1 MLEGHGDDR
10 QLYKQ
15 QIIADFSTNVWY
27 GPEPVGLK
35 EHIFNK
41 WEVINRYPD
50 VSGDNLSRTISRHHD
65 VKPDNVLVTNGSTES
80 IYLIAEAFFGSKTTI
95 ITPTFSEY
103 EDACRR
109 YNHKILFIAKP
120 ELDDQQKLQADLIF
134 ICNPNNPDGSVFHSI
149 EILLRL
155 NPFTTFIIDEAF
167 IDFTLEIESLV
178 PLIGQYQNL
187 IILRS
192 LTKTWSI
199 PGLRLGYILASKIL
213 IEGFKKHKQPWSV
226 NALALEAGEFI
237 FTKPAEAGFSVNSLL
252 ADKKRFIVALAK
264 ISVKIT
270 PGFTHYFLAE
280 LKDRTA
286 AELKLFLLEN
296 FGILIRDAS
305 NFRGLGPRHFRLAT
319 LTENKN
325 RLLLNALAEYK

>member
-1 MLEGHGDDR
+1 MLKGHGDDR

-27 GPEPVGLK
+27 GGEPEGLK
-35 EHIFNK
+35 EHIFNN

-50 VSGDNLSRTISRHHD
+50 VSGDNLSRTISRHHN
-65 VKPDNVLVTNGSTES
+65 VLPDNVLVTHGSTES
-80 IYLIAEAFFGSKTTI
+80 IYLIAETFYASKTII
-95 ITPTFSEY
+95 ITPTFCEY
-103 EDACRR
+103 EDACNR
-109 YNHKILFIAKP
+109 YDHKILFLAKS
-120 ELDDQQKLQADLIF
+120 ELGDQQKLQADLIF
-134 ICNPNNPDGSVFHSI
+134 ICNPNNPDGAVFHSI

-155 NPFTTFIIDEAF
+155 NPFTNFIIDEAF
-167 IDFTLEIESLV
+167 IDFTLEIESLL
-178 PLIGQYQNL
+178 PLIEQHQNL

-226 NALALEAGEFI
+226 NALALEAGQYI
-237 FTKPAEAGFSVNSLL
+237 FTRPATIGFSIASLL
-252 ADKKRFIVALAK
+252 SDKKKFSDTLVDM
-264 ISVKIT
+264 SVKIT

-280 LKDRTA
+280 FEDKTA
-286 AELKLFLLEN
+286 AKLKLFLLEN
-296 FGILIRDAS
+296 HGILIRDAS

-325 RLLLNALAEYK
+325 RLLINALAEYK

>member
-1 MLEGHGDDR
+1 MLKGHGDDR

-15 QIIADFSTNVWY
+15 QIVADFSTNVWY

-41 WEVINRYPD
+41 WDVINRYPD
-50 VSGDNLSRTISRHHD
+50 ISGEQLSRTISRYHNLQ
-65 VKPDNVLVTNGSTES
+65 PENVLITNGTTES
-80 IYLIAEAFFGSKTTI
+80 IYLIAEAFYGSKTII

-109 YNHKILFIAKP
+109 YSHKILSITKP
-120 ELDDQQKLQADLIF
+120 ELGDQQKLKADLIF
-134 ICNPNNPDGSVFHSI
+134 ICNPNNPDGTVFNSI
-149 EILLRL
+149 ETLLRL
-155 NPFTTFIIDEAF
+155 NPFTYFIIDEAF
-167 IDFTLEIESLV
+167 IDFTLEIASLI
-178 PLIGQYQNL
+178 PLIGQYKNL
-187 IILRS
+187 IILCS

-213 IEGFKKHKQPWSV
+213 TEGFKKHKQPWSV

-237 FTKPAEAGFSVNSLL
+237 FTKPAEIGFSVKNLL
-252 ADKKRFIVALAK
+252 ADKKQFLAGLTK
-264 ISVKIT
+264 FPIKIT
-270 PGFTHYFLAE
+270 PGFTHFFLAE
-280 LKDRTA
+280 LENRTA

-305 NFRGLGPRHFRLAT
+305 NFRGLGPRHFRLST
-319 LTENKN
+319 LAANKN
-325 RLLLNALAEYK
+325 SLFLNALAEYR